1 MTISEFQSRWVEKKW
16 IIQLV
21 NPEGYGVQPGDVVR
35 FTDTPS
41 MTVQIQHADN
51 SGIMEAWAA
60 SIDGDDLIGV
70 RRLDSRA
77 FRLQLDADNRLNCIL
92 SAPAASQR
100 GLAAVALG
108 TLFGGVIGT
117 LAGFVAGAPALGA
130 LAGLAAAF
138 TGSLTTALAAGS
150 LNNRTGP
157 DGVWVAEEGK
167 GAGRDIIGP
176 RPVYAA
182 RS

>member
-1 MTISEFQSRWVEKKW
+1 MTTSEFQSRWMGKKW
-16 IIQLV
+16 IIQSV
-21 NPEGYGVQPGDVVR
+21 DPGDFGVEQGDIVR
-35 FTDTPS
+35 FTDAPNMAVLIYRT
-41 MTVQIQHADN
+41 DN
-51 SGIMEAWAA
+51 PTEIWAV

-70 RRLDSRA
+70 RSSDSRA
-77 FRLQLDADNRLNCIL
+77 FRLQIDADNKLNCIL

-117 LAGFVAGAPALGA
+117 LAGFIAGAPALGA
-130 LAGLAAAF
+130 LAGLAAAL
-138 TGSLTTALAAGS
+138 TGSLTTAVTTYS
-150 LNNRTGP
+150 LRTGP
-157 DGVWVAEEGK
+157 DGMWVAEEGK